1 MMAAP
6 FLKSVDHF
14 CNDTEIVFAHDS
26 YKPNKHNFM
35 CNRRSTWDVISH
47 SKDLNGVKP
56 MTNETAPKTI
66 FNILQPNAVGR
77 YTLVLDRSGS
87 MAMNNNHRLER
98 LKQSSIRW
106 INWEL
111 KTNSK
116 LGIVSFR

>member
-1 MMAAP
+1 MAAP

-14 CNDTEIVFAHDS
+14 CNDTETTFSHDS

-47 SKDLNGVKP
+47 SKDLNGVQP
-56 MTNETAPKTI
+56 MKNETAPETI
-66 FNILQPNAVGR
+66 FNILQPNEVGR

-87 MAMNNNHRLER
+87 MQDADRLER
-98 LKQSSIRW
+98 LQRSSIRW
-106 INWEL
+106 INFDL